1 MQNSG
6 FHRLLSVI
14 AYLHP
19 VMAVC
24 AEPAK
29 LTDYAMRADKVAG
42 GVYAV
47 ITPARDFPN
56 PDNKG
61 WNSNSA
67 FVVTKE
73 GVLVIDTGSSEIIG
87 QALRKVIAGVTDK
100 PIRWVINTHGHAD
113 HWLGNVSL
121 AETGTEIIA
130 SSTVRGR
137 IEKEGADWVER
148 FNNMTRGA
156 TGPSRVVK
164 PTRVVDS
171 RATLTFGEVKAEL
184 IPSQDSHSPGDLVVW
199 LPGKGVLIAGDVA
212 YSDRLPATFDARILQ
227 WTKFLG
233 ELEALKPVKIIPGH
247 GNVADATA
255 IRRQRE
261 YFEQIWK
268 LVQSGYDEGKPDFE
282 ILPTIR
288 RELAAYAKHYPDF
301 EQYIGQSVSHV
312 YLQVEAAAFK

>member
-1 MQNSG
+1 MKRIIPFLVSTAI
-6 FHRLLSVI
+6 SV
-14 AYLHP
+14 A
-19 VMAVC
+19 AV
-24 AEPAK
+24 AAGPASVG
-29 LTDYAMRADKVAG
+29 DYAMRAEKAAD

-47 ITPARDFPN
+47 VAPVPGFPN
-56 PDNKG
+56 VENKG

-67 FVVTKE
+67 FVVTRD

-87 QALRKVIAGVTDK
+87 KALRRAIASVTDK
-100 PIRWVINTHGHAD
+100 PIRWIINTHGHAD

-121 AETGTEIIA
+121 AETGTEIFA

-137 IEKEGADWVER
+137 IEQEGTDWVAR
-148 FNNMTRGA
+148 FNSMTNGA
-156 TGPSRVVK
+156 TGQSRVAK
-164 PTRVVDS
+164 PTRVIDV
-171 RATLTFGEVKAEL
+171 RTTLVFGEVKAEF

-199 LPGKGVLIAGDVA
+199 LPGKGVLITGDVV
-212 YSDRLPATFDARILQ
+212 YSDRLPATFDAKVRQ
-227 WTKFLG
+227 WSKFLG
-233 ELEALKPVKIIPGH
+233 ELEALKPVKVIPGH
-247 GNVADATA
+247 GSVADASV

-261 YFEQIWK
+261 YFEQVWK

-282 ILPTIR
+282 ILPTVR